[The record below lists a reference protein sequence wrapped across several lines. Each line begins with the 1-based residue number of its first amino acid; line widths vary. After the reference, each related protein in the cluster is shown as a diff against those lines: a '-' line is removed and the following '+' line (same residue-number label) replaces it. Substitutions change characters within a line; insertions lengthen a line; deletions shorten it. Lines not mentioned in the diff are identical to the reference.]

1 VLAKNIIGD
10 GPYSTASAA
19 VSTATVPDAPTNVVG
34 TTAAGQIGVTWSAP
48 ISNGG
53 SAITDYTVQY
63 SSDSGSTWLTFTDSV
78 SATASATVTGLADN
92 TSYVFR
98 VLAKNI
104 IGDGPYSTASAAVS
118 TATVPGAPGTPT
130 PTASQNTQVPLSW
143 TAAANNGS
151 AITDYVIQYSTSAT
165 FASSVT
171 TFADGTSAST
181 SATVT
186 GLSNGTAYYFR
197 VAATNAVGTGPY
209 STISASA
216 VPSTAPGAPTSVSGT
231 PNGVTTSTVSWTA
244 PASNGGLS
252 IDGYK
257 IEYALSPY
265 SSYTVFNANTGT
277 TATSISV
284 TGLTNGASY
293 KFRVSARNA
302 ANGFGTTAESGVV
315 VTNIV
320 PAAPTIGTMTLST
333 TNTTDSLAWTA
344 PTPNGGSAVTGYVY
358 QTTTNDGVAV
368 SAATATGSTSTTK
381 TFDPG
386 YTSTTTKV
394 RVAAVN
400 SLGIPGP
407 YSAFSTV
414 GYGGWTS
421 TAVTIDKTDCPL
433 PTCSACTASVCSCG
447 ACSSGC
453 GTQTCTCTAGTRGAS
468 TRGTASK
475 TCYKWVRGGQ
485 ETGAS
490 YNQNST
496 APCDAAFST
505 CTAGTCGDC
514 SAETCTSCSG
524 CGNWSDANASG
535 TYNYPGHGLQAFTY
549 IEEQTLF
556 ANTPY
561 IYMNNDP
568 QGVIVHGVNCGGP
581 ANGNYYAYDREY
593 CSASNTHRITP
604 VGCVDTVF
612 VK

>member
-1 VLAKNIIGD
+1 MRSGFFAAAASSGS
-10 GPYSTASAA
+10 GPG
-19 VSTATVPDAPTNVVG
+19 APGVVTNVAG
-34 TTAAGQIGVTWSAP
+34 TTGVGQISVTWSAP

-53 SAITDYTVQY
+53 SALTDYTVQY
-63 SSDSGSTWLTFTDSV
+63 SSNSGGTWTTFADGVST
-78 SATASATVTGLADN
+78 ATSTTVTGLSAG
-92 TSYVFR
+92 TSYTFR
-98 VLAKNI
+98 VLAKNA
-104 IGDGPYSTASAAVS
+104 IGDGPYSTASATVA
-118 TATVPGAPGTPT
+118 TATAPGAPGTPT

-143 TAAANNGS
+143 TAAASNGS
-151 AITDYVIQYSTSAT
+151 AITDYIVEYSTSAT

-171 TFADGTSAST
+171 TFADGTSTST

-186 GLSNGTAYYFR
+186 GLSNGTTYYFR
-197 VAATNAVGTGPY
+197 VAAVNAVGTGAY
-209 STISASA
+209 SSISASA
-216 VPSTAPGAPTSVSGT
+216 VPSTVPGAPTSVSGT
-231 PNGVTTSTVSWTA
+231 SNGVTTSTVSWTA

-320 PAAPTIGTMTLST
+320 PAAPTIGTMTRGTST
-333 TNTTDSLAWTA
+333 STVDSLAWTA
-344 PTPNGGSAVTGYVY
+344 PTANGGSAITGYVY
-358 QTTTNDGVAV
+358 QTTTNNGSTFASAV
-368 SAATATGSTSTTK
+368 ATGSTSTSK

-386 YTSTTTKV
+386 YTNVTTKV

-400 SLGIPGP
+400 SLGTGP
-407 YSAFSTV
+407 YSEISAV

-421 TAVTIDKTDCPL
+421 TGVTIDKTDCPL
-433 PTCSACTASVCSCG
+433 PTCTCTAPACSCG
-447 ACSSGC
+447 ACASGC
-453 GTQTCTCTAGTRGAS
+453 GTATCTCPAGTSTA

-475 TCYKWVRGGQ
+475 TCYKWTRTGNTD
-485 ETGAS
+485 TGAS

-496 APCDAAFST
+496 AECDAAFST
-505 CTAGTCGDC
+505 CTAGTC
-514 SAETCTSCSG
+514 SACTTETCTECSG
-524 CGNWSDANASG
+524 CGSWTDANASG
-535 TYNYPGHGLQAFTY
+535 TYPYPGHGDQAFTY
-549 IEEQTLF
+549 IEEQTAF
-556 ANTPY
+556 GNTPY

-581 ANGNYYAYDREY
+581 SNGNFYAYDREY
-593 CSASNTHRITP
+593 CSASNTYRITP